1 MDKSTFFSYMPFPEC
16 KGKILSRERP
26 LVMGILNVTP
36 DSFYDKGKSYA
47 LADAIRQTERML
59 EEGADIIDIGAISTR
74 PGAPDVNADEESK
87 RLEPVLKAV
96 TGRFPEAVL
105 SIDTYRS
112 EIARRAIEAGCDII
126 NDISGGRFDPAI
138 FDVARSLDV
147 PYILMHM
154 QGTPQDMQSNPQYD
168 DVIEEIRTFFEAQI
182 AGLKNES
189 YNKIVLDPGF
199 GFGKN
204 VDHNFII
211 LKHLHEFKKLGYPVL
226 AGISRKSM
234 INKLLGTNPQSALN
248 GTTVANT
255 LALLNGADILRVHDV
270 KEAVQAVKMVEKY
283 LEV

>member
-1 MDKSTFFSYMPFPEC
+1 MDKSTSFSYIPFPEC

-26 LVMGILNVTP
+26 LVMGILNLTP

-47 LADAIRQTERML
+47 FADAMRQTERML
-59 EEGADIIDIGAISTR
+59 KEGADIIDIGAVSTR
-74 PGAPDVNADEESK
+74 PGAPEVNADEEHK
-87 RLEPVLKAV
+87 RLEPVFKAI
-96 TGRFPEAVL
+96 TRRFPEAVL

-126 NDISGGRFDPAI
+126 NDISGGRFDPGI
-138 FDVARSLDV
+138 FDVARSFDV

-154 QGTPQDMQSNPQYD
+154 KGTPQDMQSNPQYD

-204 VDHNFII
+204 VDHNFIL
-211 LKHLHEFKKLGYPVL
+211 LKQLKVFKNLGYPVL

-234 INKLLGTNPQSALN
+234 INKLLGTKPHSALN
-248 GTTVANT
+248 GTTIANT